1 MRSLGEMAA
10 RDADV
15 VVIVHKQDYL
25 RGRDQDE
32 LSAIYRE
39 GAEKV
44 GVRDIPAYDSEL
56 DGLEALLARAV
67 PGDVVAVMCHQDR
80 EQLDEWLV
88 GQGATVDTPDVL
100 RDKVMLA
107 DGSG

>member
-1 MRSLGEMAA
+1 M
-10 RDADV
+10 
-15 VVIVHKQDYL
+15 
-25 RGRDQDE
+25 
-32 LSAIYRE
+32 
-39 GAEKV
+39 
-44 GVRDIPAYDSEL
+44 
-56 DGLEALLARAV
+56 ARAV

-80 EQLDEWLV
+80 ELLDEWLV